1 MTSTPKA
8 RRNSNSGARMLRR
21 IPKSCGLDSK
31 PRPSLSR
38 GDAEARR
45 RSTTA
50 TMRILGALLFVVGVL
65 TAHAEAP
72 ATTPGLRRLSL
83 GEVLYLQHCADCH
96 GWEARGDGPLAR
108 ILAAKPRDL
117 RWDHSL
123 FINNPDAAVALR
135 ILSGQALPIP
145 IEPEAL
151 RYSKEEIDS
160 LMIHLH
166 RLPTL
171 GGSEVATGR
180 QVYHSLC
187 AACHGL
193 YGRGDGLGARHL
205 SAPPA
210 DLRAVAGK
218 ASMKDTDLVRIITDG
233 KGMMPGAGDV
243 LTAHEIRA
251 VVAFL
256 RVLSP
261 GYEVYDRFCA
271 RCHGAAGDP
280 GQPSTQAG
288 TTTKQKLPP
297 RLDATYFKQ
306 HTRDSLRRASQHLPK
321 QNRPAMPHF
330 GNQLGSDQVMDIVR
344 YLRTLPPE

>member
-1 MTSTPKA
+1 
-8 RRNSNSGARMLRR
+8 
-21 IPKSCGLDSK
+21 
-31 PRPSLSR
+31 
-38 GDAEARR
+38 
-45 RSTTA
+45 
-50 TMRILGALLFVVGVL
+50 MRALGAILFVVLVGISTRGTGVPN
-65 TAHAEAP
+65 AHAETPPTA
-72 ATTPGLRRLSL
+72 PGLRRLSL

-108 ILAAKPRDL
+108 ILATKPRDL
-117 RWDHSL
+117 RQHHSL
-123 FINNPDAAVALR
+123 FTNNSDAAVALR

-145 IEPEAL
+145 FEPATL

-160 LMIHLH
+160 LMIHLQ

-171 GGSEVATGR
+171 GDSEVGTGK
-180 QVYHSLC
+180 QVYDSLC

-205 SAPPA
+205 AAPPA
-210 DLRAVAGK
+210 DLRTVAGK
-218 ASMKDTDLVRIITDG
+218 TPMNDTDMVRIITDG
-233 KGMMPGAGDV
+233 KSTMPGAGDV

-271 RCHGAAGDP
+271 RCHGVDGDP
-280 GQPSTQAG
+280 GKLSTQGGHTVA
-288 TTTKQKLPP
+288 QKPPP

-306 HTRDSLRRASQHLPK
+306 HPPDHLRTASQHLPK
-321 QNRPAMPHF
+321 QSQLTMPHF

-344 YLRTLPPE
+344 YLRTLPPEEKPR

>member
-1 MTSTPKA
+1 MTDRVVIS
-8 RRNSNSGARMLRR
+8 
-21 IPKSCGLDSK
+21 
-31 PRPSLSR
+31 
-38 GDAEARR
+38 RR
-45 RSTTA
+45 RDTTG
-50 TMRILGALLFVVGVL
+50 MRILRFVLFVVMVGMGIGG
-65 TAHAEAP
+65 TDAP
-72 ATTPGLRRLSL
+72 DADAKTPPTATTPRRLSL

-96 GWEARGDGPLAR
+96 GWEARGDGPLAQV
-108 ILAAKPRDL
+108 LATKPRNL
-117 RWDHSL
+117 RQYHSL
-123 FINNPDAAVALR
+123 FINNSDAAIALR

-145 IEPEAL
+145 VEPATL
-151 RYSKEEIDS
+151 RYAKDEIDS

-180 QVYHSLC
+180 QVYDSLC

-210 DLRAVAGK
+210 DLRTVAGK
-218 ASMKDTDLVRIITDG
+218 TPMNDTDLVRVITDG
-233 KGMMPGAGDV
+233 KGAMPGAGDV

-271 RCHGAAGDP
+271 RCHGVNGDP
-280 GQPSTQAG
+280 GKLSTPASN
-288 TTTKQKLPP
+288 TARLKHPP

-306 HTRDSLRRASQHLPK
+306 HTPDQIRTASQHLPK
-321 QNRPAMPHF
+321 QNRPNHATLRSST
-330 GNQLGSDQVMDIVR
+330 GVR
-344 YLRTLPPE
+344 PSHGHRPLLADTPTR